1 MTGTTADDRSSPVVA
16 VLGTGTMGAGMVR
29 SLSRAGV
36 PVRMWNRDAGKA
48 RALAGPDA
56 TACDS
61 PAEAAEGADVV
72 LTMLID
78 ADAVVD
84 TIRLAAP
91 APGTVWL
98 QCATVGI
105 EGAERTIAVAR
116 DLDLVLVDAPVMG
129 TKKPA
134 EDGALVLLA
143 SGPEEARDRL
153 APVFD
158 AVGRKVIWLGPAG
171 AGSRLKLACNAW
183 VFMLTAGVAQSVA
196 LARGLDVDP
205 RAFFEAIDGGPL
217 DAPYA
222 RVKGQHAIAGEYPVS
237 FALSGAM
244 KDNRLIRSALESAG
258 LSDRLTAAVL
268 ETMEV
273 AAARMNGGQV
283 DMVALIEGLPIDG
296 A

>member
-1 MTGTTADDRSSPVVA
+1 MTDAAVPAPVVA

-29 SLSRAGV
+29 SLVRAGV
-36 PVRMWNRDAGKA
+36 PVRMWNRDPAKA
-48 RALAGPDA
+48 QALAGPSA
-56 TACDS
+56 AACDS
-61 PAEAAEGADVV
+61 PADAAQGADVV

-78 ADAVVD
+78 ADSVADV
-84 TIRLAAP
+84 IRRAAP
-91 APGTVWL
+91 APGTIWL

-105 EGAERTIAVAR
+105 EGAERTIAIA
-116 DLDLVLVDAPVMG
+116 DELGLVLVDAPVMG

-134 EDGALVLLA
+134 EDGQLVVMA
-143 SGPEEARDRL
+143 SGPEETRELL

-158 AVGRKVIWLGPAG
+158 AISRKVLWLGPAG

-196 LARGLDVDP
+196 LARGLGVDP
-205 RAFFEAIDGGPL
+205 QNFLEVIDGGPL
-217 DAPYA
+217 GAPYA
-222 RVKGQHAIAGEYPVS
+222 LVKGRNAIAGEYPVS

-244 KDNRLIRSALESAG
+244 KDNRLIRSALASAG

-268 ETMEV
+268 ETMEE
-273 AAARMNGGQV
+273 AAGRVDDGGRV
-283 DMVALIEGLPIDG
+283 DMIALIEGLPANG

>member
-1 MTGTTADDRSSPVVA
+1 MTDTVVPAPVVA

-29 SLSRAGV
+29 SLVRAGI
-36 PVRMWNRDAGKA
+36 PVRMWNRDPAKA
-48 RALAGPDA
+48 QALAGPSA
-56 TACDS
+56 AACDS
-61 PAEAAEGADVV
+61 PADAAQGADVV

-78 ADAVVD
+78 ADSVADV
-84 TIRLAAP
+84 IRRAAP
-91 APGTVWL
+91 APGTIWL

-105 EGAERTIAVAR
+105 EGAERTIAIA
-116 DLDLVLVDAPVMG
+116 DELGLVLVDAPVMG

-134 EDGALVLLA
+134 EDGQLVVMA
-143 SGPEEARDRL
+143 SGPEETRELL

-158 AVGRKVIWLGPAG
+158 AISRKVLWLGPAG

-196 LARGLDVDP
+196 LARGLGVDP
-205 RAFFEAIDGGPL
+205 QNFLEVIDGGPL
-217 DAPYA
+217 GAPYA
-222 RVKGQHAIAGEYPVS
+222 LVKGRNAIAGEYPVS

-244 KDNRLIRSALESAG
+244 KDNRLIRSALASAG

-268 ETMEV
+268 ETMEE
-273 AAARMNGGQV
+273 AAGRVDDGGRV
-283 DMVALIEGLPIDG
+283 DMIALIEGLPANG

>member
-1 MTGTTADDRSSPVVA
+1 

-29 SLSRAGV
+29 SLVRAGV
-36 PVRMWNRDAGKA
+36 PVRMWNRDPAKA
-48 RALAGPDA
+48 QALAGPSA
-56 TACDS
+56 AACDS
-61 PAEAAEGADVV
+61 PADAAQGADVV

-78 ADAVVD
+78 ADSVADV
-84 TIRLAAP
+84 IRRAAP
-91 APGTVWL
+91 APGTIWL

-105 EGAERTIAVAR
+105 EGAERTIAIA
-116 DLDLVLVDAPVMG
+116 DELGLVLVDAPVMG

-134 EDGALVLLA
+134 EDGQLVVMA
-143 SGPEEARDRL
+143 SGPEETRELL

-158 AVGRKVIWLGPAG
+158 AISRKVLWLGPAG

-196 LARGLDVDP
+196 LARGLGVDP
-205 RAFFEAIDGGPL
+205 QNFLEVIDGGPL
-217 DAPYA
+217 GAPYA
-222 RVKGQHAIAGEYPVS
+222 LVKGRNAIAGEYPVS

-244 KDNRLIRSALESAG
+244 KDNRLIRSALASAG

-268 ETMEV
+268 ETMEE
-273 AAARMNGGQV
+273 AAGRVDDGGRV
-283 DMVALIEGLPIDG
+283 DMIALIEGLPANG